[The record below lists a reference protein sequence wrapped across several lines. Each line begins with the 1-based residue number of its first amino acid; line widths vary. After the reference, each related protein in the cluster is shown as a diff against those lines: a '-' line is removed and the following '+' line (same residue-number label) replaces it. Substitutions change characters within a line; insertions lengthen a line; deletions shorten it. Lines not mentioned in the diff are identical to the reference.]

1 MPYFSYKAINAS
13 GETVTGSFDAGDEM
27 SAVRKLQNQGLMP
40 LEVVQGQLKRPLF
53 DGRLFA
59 RSGKRAFSK
68 KKLIYFTRELATLLD
83 AGMTLDRSLQI
94 LLELSDDKVLT
105 GLIDQIRDD
114 VHSGATFSDALK
126 AQEEGIFPPLYI
138 SMIKA
143 GEAGG
148 AMQDVLVSLADYLEQ
163 TEELRESV
171 RSALIYPSLLLA
183 VAGIS
188 VAVLLMFVVPQFQQ
202 MFEDMGKALPVS
214 TRVVIAAGDILKG
227 YWWLIVIT
235 LFALSALLKRA
246 LEDPVI
252 RLRWDKQMLSM
263 PLFGELLSKVE
274 TARFTRTLATL
285 LENGMPLQKAM
296 LLAREVIRNQ
306 EILTGMKE
314 AIVQLERGGGLSG
327 PLISSRV
334 LPPLA
339 LQMIKVGEESGAL
352 ESMLRK
358 VANVYDVEVRVAIKR
373 ALTMLEP
380 LLIIGLGVIVAGII
394 VSILMAILSANELAF

>member
-1 MPYFSYKAINAS
+1 
-13 GETVTGSFDAGDEM
+13 
-27 SAVRKLQNQGLMP
+27 
-40 LEVVQGQLKRPLF
+40 
-53 DGRLFA
+53 
-59 RSGKRAFSK
+59 
-68 KKLIYFTRELATLLD
+68 
-83 AGMTLDRSLQI
+83 
-94 LLELSDDKVLT
+94 
-105 GLIDQIRDD
+105 
-114 VHSGATFSDALK
+114 
-126 AQEEGIFPPLYI
+126 
-138 SMIKA
+138 
-143 GEAGG
+143 
-148 AMQDVLVSLADYLEQ
+148 
-163 TEELRESV
+163 
-171 RSALIYPSLLLA
+171 
-183 VAGIS
+183 
-188 VAVLLMFVVPQFQQ
+188 LLMFVVPQFQQ

>member
-1 MPYFSYKAINAS
+1 MPHFSYKAINAS
-13 GETVTGSFDAGDEM
+13 GETVTGSFDSVDEM
-27 SAVRKLQNQGLMP
+27 SAVRKLQGLGLMP
-40 LEVVQGQLKRPLF
+40 LEVVQGEHKRPWF
-53 DGRLFA
+53 EFRLFA
-59 RSGKRAFSK
+59 SSGKHGFSR

-94 LLELSDDKVLT
+94 LIELSDDEVIND
-105 GLIDQIRDD
+105 LISRIRDD

-126 AQEEGIFPPLYI
+126 AQEAGIFPPLYI

-163 TEELRESV
+163 SEELRESV
-171 RSALIYPSLLLA
+171 RSALIYPLLLLA

-202 MFEDMGKALPVS
+202 MFDDMGKALPVS
-214 TRVVIAAGDILKG
+214 TQVVIAAGDFLKG
-227 YWWLIVIT
+227 YWWLILAA
-235 LFALSALLKRA
+235 LFIGPALLKRA
-246 LEDPVI
+246 LEDPGV
-252 RLRWDKQMLSM
+252 RLRWDKRMLSL

-306 EILTGMKE
+306 EILSGMKE
-314 AIVQLERGGGLSG
+314 AAVQLERGGGLSG
-327 PLISSRV
+327 PLIKSRI

-352 ESMLRK
+352 EGMLRK
-358 VANVYDVEVRVAIKR
+358 VANVYDVEVKIAIKR

-380 LLIIGLGVIVAGII
+380 VLIIGLGIIVAGII
-394 VSILMAILSANELAF
+394 VSILLAILSANELAF